1 MIKRAQ
7 IGDPEMKM
15 LNFPD
20 NTNIFLLRDINYHT
34 RIQSILNDMEKL
46 LAQKQTFQKLRLYE
60 LLHIRIELRNQG
72 KWHSHNC
79 VLKHLQYSL
88 LIPSVV
94 TITGKIINNKIA
106 NTSNNKYDWIR
117 VKFHN
122 FLHHNGTENQLWH

>member
-7 IGDPEMKM
+7 VGDPEMKM

-79 VLKHLQYSL
+79 VLKH
-88 LIPSVV
+88 
-94 TITGKIINNKIA
+94 
-106 NTSNNKYDWIR
+106 
-117 VKFHN
+117 
-122 FLHHNGTENQLWH
+122 